1 MSETTTPEY
10 MRRAEAAKFVRMS
23 PAFLRKVAKQGNGPK
38 FSKLG
43 KSPVYR
49 VDDLRDW
56 LAARCVD
63 KAA

>member
-1 MSETTTPEY
+1 MSETTAPEY
-10 MRRAEAAKFVRMS
+10 MRRAEAASFIRMS
-23 PAFLRKVAKQGNGPK
+23 PAYLRKVAQMGKGPK

-49 VDDLRDW
+49 RSDLIDW
-56 LAARCVD
+56 VAARIE

>member
-1 MSETTTPEY
+1 MSESTKPEY
-10 MRRAEAAKFVRMS
+10 MRRSEAAKFISMS
-23 PAFLRKVAKQGNGPK
+23 PAYLRKVAKQGKGPL

-49 VDDLRDW
+49 VADLREW
-56 LAARCVD
+56 MAGRIE